1 MYTRIALAFVSA
13 ALLTPV
19 GVAEEKSDSE
29 KILGKWEV
37 VSIQRGGR
45 ALPDEALKSLSFTFE
60 KGKMIMQRGDQQRE
74 FGMKLDPAKKPKAID
89 VDMMGKTGEGIYSL
103 EGDSLKICHGE
114 EGDPRPAEMASKEGT
129 NVTLI
134 TLKRAK

>member
-1 MYTRIALAFVSA
+1 MFTRIALGFVCA
-13 ALLTPV
+13 ALLAAV
-19 GVAEEKSDSE
+19 VVAEDKPDSE

-37 VSIQRGGR
+37 VSVQRGGR
-45 ALPDEALKSLSFTFE
+45 ALPDESLKALSFTFE
-60 KGKMIMQRGDQQRE
+60 KGKMIMHRGDQKRE
-74 FGMKLDPAKKPKAID
+74 FAMKLDPTKKPKAID

-114 EGDPRPAEMASKEGT
+114 EGDPRPTEMASKEGT
-129 NVTLI
+129 QISLI